1 MIDLDLINSI
11 TNITWESVV
20 LSLIIFVLTMLFK
33 KPIKVITSKFLED
46 KRKAINTIILLIPLC
61 MSFILSLV
69 GYLLFENL
77 WQTTTILET
86 TITSWILSLT
96 IYGTVERTLI
106 VVKGIRS
113 NNLESVLVK
122 SKELADDVK
131 VTVKKLQA
139 SLKVQNKELEKT
151 SKQKASLKKTKEIL
165 ETTVENLDLAKL
177 SKTNIDIQSLT
188 YKEKEIQE
196 KINEISSQIESY
208 TSSLKVEGGK

>member
-1 MIDLDLINSI
+1 MG
-11 TNITWESVV
+11 
-20 LSLIIFVLTMLFK
+20 
-33 KPIKVITSKFLED
+33 
-46 KRKAINTIILLIPLC
+46 
-61 MSFILSLV
+61 FI
-69 GYLLFENL
+69 
-77 WQTTTILET
+77 
-86 TITSWILSLT
+86 

-106 VVKGIRS
+106 VVKGIKS
-113 NNLESVLVK
+113 NNFESVLVE

-131 VTVKKLQA
+131 VIVKKLQS

>member
-20 LSLIIFVLTMLFK
+20 LSLIIFVLTMLVK
-33 KPIKVITSKFLED
+33 KPIKVITSKLLED

-106 VVKGIRS
+106 VVKGIKS
-113 NNLESVLVK
+113 NNLEFVLIE

-131 VTVKKLQA
+131 IIVKKLQS

>member
-20 LSLIIFVLTMLFK
+20 LSLIIFVLTMLVK
-33 KPIKVITSKFLED
+33 KPIKVITSKLLED
-46 KRKAINTIILLIPLC
+46 KRKAINTIILLIPLY

-106 VVKGIRS
+106 VVKGIKS
-113 NNLESVLVK
+113 NNFESVLVE

-131 VTVKKLQA
+131 VIVKKLQS

>member
-20 LSLIIFVLTMLFK
+20 LSLIIFVLTMLVK
-33 KPIKVITSKFLED
+33 KPIKVITSKLLED
-46 KRKAINTIILLIPLC
+46 KRKAINTIILLIPLY

-106 VVKGIRS
+106 VVKGIKS
-113 NNLESVLVK
+113 NNLEFVLIE

-131 VTVKKLQA
+131 VIVKKLQS

>member
-20 LSLIIFVLTMLFK
+20 LSLIIFVLTMLVK
-33 KPIKVITSKFLED
+33 KPIKVITSKLLED

-106 VVKGIRS
+106 VVKGIKS
-113 NNLESVLVK
+113 NNSESVLVK

-131 VTVKKLQA
+131 VIVKKLQS

>member
-20 LSLIIFVLTMLFK
+20 LSLIIFVLTMLVK
-33 KPIKVITSKFLED
+33 KPIKLITSKLLED

-61 MSFILSLV
+61 MSFVLSLV

-106 VVKGIRS
+106 VVKGIKS
-113 NNLESVLVK
+113 NNFESVLVE

-131 VTVKKLQA
+131 VIVKKLQS